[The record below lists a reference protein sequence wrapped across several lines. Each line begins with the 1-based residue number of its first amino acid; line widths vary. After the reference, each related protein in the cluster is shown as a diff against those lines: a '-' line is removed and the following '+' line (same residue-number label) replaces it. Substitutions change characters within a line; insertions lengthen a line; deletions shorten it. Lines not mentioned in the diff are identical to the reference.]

1 MMMIYPLKF
10 HPILKQ
16 TIWGGDKINQL
27 KQISNGQPAVGESW
41 EISAVE
47 GFESEVANGAYR
59 GYTLRSLVRLLKEE
73 LVGADNYARF
83 KDNFPLL
90 VKFIDAHDD
99 LSVQVHPDDGLA
111 MQRHHCLGKTEMWY
125 VLGAD
130 KDAHL
135 IAGFSQKISPKQYR
149 EMVADGSF
157 VDALYSYSVKPGDV
171 YYIPAGRVHSLGK
184 GTMVAEVQETS
195 DITYRIFDYNRRDKD
210 GHLRQLHVAEA
221 LDAIDFDDTAGE
233 AKIDYQL
240 DDNEPVEVVSSPK
253 FTTSVYHLTDEV
265 TCDYSDLDSFVILIC
280 TEGSCRVVMDAAKE
294 TICAGET
301 LLLPAA
307 TKNVQLLPSPKA
319 TLLEVYT

>member
-47 GFESEVANGAYR
+47 GFESVVANGAYR

-280 TEGSCRVVMDAAKE
+280 TEGSCQVVMDAVKE

>member
-253 FTTSVYHLTDEV
+253 FTTSVYRLTDEV

-280 TEGSCRVVMDAAKE
+280 TEGSFQVVMDAAKE

-307 TKNVQLLPSPKA
+307 TKNVQLLP
-319 TLLEVYT
+319 

>member
-1 MMMIYPLKF
+1 MIIYPIKF

-16 TIWGGDKINQL
+16 TIWGGDRINQL
-27 KQISNGQPAVGESW
+27 KQITNGQPAVGESW

-47 GFESEVANGAYR
+47 GFESVVANGAYS
-59 GYTLRSLVRLLKEE
+59 GYTLPNLVRWMKDE
-73 LVGADNYARF
+73 LVGTDNYNRF
-83 KDNFPLL
+83 GDKFPLL

-111 MQRHHCLGKTEMWY
+111 MQRHRCLGKTEMWY

-130 KDAHL
+130 ENAHL
-135 IAGFSQKISPKQYR
+135 IAGFSRKISPKQYR

-157 VDALYSYSVKPGDV
+157 VDALYSYCVKPGDV

-210 GHLRQLHVAEA
+210 GNLRQLHVAEA
-221 LDAIDFDDTAGE
+221 TDAIDFDDIAGE

-240 DDNEPVEVVSSPK
+240 VDNEPVEVVSSPK
-253 FTTSVYHLTDEV
+253 FTTSVYHLTEDV

-280 TEGSCRVVMDAAKE
+280 TEGSCRVVIDAAQE

-307 TKNVQLLPSPKA
+307 TRDVKLLPSPKA

>member
-1 MMMIYPLKF
+1 MIYPIKF

-27 KQISNGQPAVGESW
+27 KQITEGLSSVGESW

-47 GFESEVANGAYR
+47 GFESVVSNGIYR
-59 GYTLRSLVRLLKEE
+59 GYNLPHLVKHMKGE
-73 LVGADNYARF
+73 LVGGDNYVRYGA
-83 KDNFPLL
+83 KFPLL

-99 LSVQVHPDDGLA
+99 LSIQVHPEDALA

-130 KDAHL
+130 EDARL
-135 IAGFSQKISPKQYR
+135 MAGFSHKITPKQYR
-149 EMVADGSF
+149 EMVEDGSF
-157 VDALYSYSVKPGDV
+157 VDALHTYYVRPGDV

-195 DITYRIFDYNRRDKD
+195 DITYRLFDYNRKDKD
-210 GHLRQLHVAEA
+210 GNLRQLHVKEA
-221 LDAIDFDDTAGE
+221 IDAIDFDDIAGE

-240 DDNEPVEVVSSPK
+240 VDNEPVEVIASPK

-265 TCDYSDLDSFVILIC
+265 SCDYSDLDSFVILIC
-280 TEGSCRVVMDAAKE
+280 TEGICQVVLGDVKE
-294 TICAGET
+294 TIRAGET
-301 LLLPAA
+301 VLLPAI
-307 TKNVQLLPSPKA
+307 TEEIQLIPEDKA